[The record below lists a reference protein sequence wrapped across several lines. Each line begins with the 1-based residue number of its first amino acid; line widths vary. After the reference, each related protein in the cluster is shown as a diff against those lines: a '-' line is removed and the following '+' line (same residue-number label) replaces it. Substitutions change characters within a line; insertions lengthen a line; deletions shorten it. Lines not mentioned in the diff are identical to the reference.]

1 MRTIVRVLPRLV
13 LLGVAGGALLVLAER
28 AQEAHA
34 QASDPPAAPASPSVP
49 SADLPPVTTP
59 PPTTPPAPAPPP
71 VPEAPAPPPTV
82 PPAVPVPT
90 PTAPTTPAIP
100 GVTAVPEVPA
110 PGPAPVPSA
119 PDIPGVPAA
128 PGIPGID
135 TGRVVGPLPNVPD
148 VPDVPEVP
156 EVSTPAT
163 ELPELPE
170 LPDPAIPPDGVLGLS
185 AAPAPATPVPADAL
199 DRAPSV
205 PVAGTAPSRVE
216 FAETGEPLAGI
227 DVGFPPARGP
237 PTEAP
242 GSPHPCPG
250 GGSPHLTRADPAAYL
265 SPGVDRASRR
275 TGLLADARVYAS
287 TLLRDPL
294 LRPD

>member
-49 SADLPPVTTP
+49 S
-59 PPTTPPAPAPPP
+59 
-71 VPEAPAPPPTV
+71 
-82 PPAVPVPT
+82 
-90 PTAPTTPAIP
+90 
-100 GVTAVPEVPA
+100 
-110 PGPAPVPSA
+110 
-119 PDIPGVPAA
+119 
-128 PGIPGID
+128 
-135 TGRVVGPLPNVPD
+135 
-148 VPDVPEVP
+148 
-156 EVSTPAT
+156 
-163 ELPELPE
+163 PE
-170 LPDPAIPPDGVLGLS
+170 LPDPAIPLDGVLELS

-205 PVAGTAPSRVE
+205 PVAGPAPSRVE
-216 FAETGEPLAGI
+216 LAATGEPLAGI
-227 DVGFPPARGP
+227 DVGFLPARGP

-250 GGSPHLTRADPAAYL
+250 GGSPHPTPADPAAHL

>member
-34 QASDPPAAPASPSVP
+34 QASDPPA
-49 SADLPPVTTP
+49 
-59 PPTTPPAPAPPP
+59 
-71 VPEAPAPPPTV
+71 
-82 PPAVPVPT
+82 
-90 PTAPTTPAIP
+90 
-100 GVTAVPEVPA
+100 
-110 PGPAPVPSA
+110 
-119 PDIPGVPAA
+119 
-128 PGIPGID
+128 
-135 TGRVVGPLPNVPD
+135 
-148 VPDVPEVP
+148 
-156 EVSTPAT
+156 T

-170 LPDPAIPPDGVLGLS
+170 LPDPAIPLDGVLGLS

-227 DVGFPPARGP
+227 DVGFPPARCP

-250 GGSPHLTRADPAAYL
+250 GGSPHLTRAD
-265 SPGVDRASRR
+265 
-275 TGLLADARVYAS
+275 
-287 TLLRDPL
+287 
-294 LRPD
+294 